1 MQTLADLWLKKDTV
15 GLIFKAFHV
24 YLKCSVTEWLA
35 HSPGLIFSGSSDES
49 MDESAIAMR
58 LWAEV
63 LSDLFS

>member
-1 MQTLADLWLKKDTV
+1 MQTLADFWLKKDTV

-35 HSPGLIFSGSSDES
+35 RSPGLIFAGSSDES
-49 MDESAIAMR
+49 MDESPIAMR